1 MIAHTNLYWTY
12 HAAPGRAAGT
22 VETKNVDFGATT
34 WLPVPPRGS
43 APAPPVGLVRI
54 CSEGSKLGV
63 VESRIERQIVRQRGW
78 SLARAPL
85 PSSTRSG

>member
-34 WLPVPPRGS
+34 
-43 APAPPVGLVRI
+43 
-54 CSEGSKLGV
+54 
-63 VESRIERQIVRQRGW
+63 
-78 SLARAPL
+78 
-85 PSSTRSG
+85 